1 MVNDTIEKEEEKSE
15 KKAKDEKKKLPKEIS
30 QEILKQ
36 MFKNLLR
43 AVGIMLYFII
53 LNLAHSTMN
62 RERLVG
68 DIEIFASVFLIVG
81 IFFLERAYKREQG
94 GTAITGIEFLM
105 LSIHSLLIMHV
116 TTLFKYDFKF
126 YLLTS
131 SYVISIYYVLKAIV
145 LYTKGRKEY
154 LNSLSDISEI
164 VKKQEPVKKEAK
176 KRSTTVKNQ
185 MPNEDNQ
192 GKKTTSKKTRTNATK
207 KTTKAKTKTNTE
219 EKPKETKV
227 EKKKTKAKSKTIQE
241 KPEEAKAEKKSSKA
255 KSKTAKEE
263 KAEEME
269 TKKKKATKTKAST
282 NTDKKK
288 TTKTKTEKEE
298 KEEPKTPEKKKR
310 GRPKKEVTKSEK

>member
-81 IFFLERAYKREQG
+81 IFFLEKAYKREQG

-207 KTTKAKTKTNTE
+207 KTTKAKTTTNTE

-227 EKKKTKAKSKTIQE
+227 KSKTIQE
-241 KPEEAKAEKKSSKA
+241 NPEEAKVEKKSSKT
-255 KSKTAKEE
+255 KSKIAKEE
-263 KAEEME
+263 KAQEIE
-269 TKKKKATKTKAST
+269 TKKKKTTKTKAST

-298 KEEPKTPEKKKR
+298 KEEPKAPEKKKR